1 MSTAIGGSTSALEP
15 LFAFLSY
22 VLIQAEFVFY
32 KIPGSHVVARYVK
45 SSHQND
51 PGRTVLEILLA
62 LFAIRTLLQ
71 SRTRADN
78 GEKHFIQFSEKEV
91 DELVDEWTPEPLGA
105 PLTPEEQSDLASV
118 PVVSGANGP
127 RPKLANSGK
136 QVLNL
141 ASYNFTGLA
150 GNEVIKVRAIETLRK
165 YGVGSCGPP
174 GFYGTIDV
182 HTNLERDIADFLG
195 TEASILYSQGF
206 STIPCVISAFAKRGD
221 IIVADRGINFAIQ
234 KGLQI
239 SRSTV
244 RWFDHN
250 DLKNLED
257 VLLSVEKERR
267 KRRGPLTRRFIVTEG
282 IFEKDGAMVD
292 LPKLIELKHKYKY
305 RLILDES
312 ISFGTVGRTGRG
324 LTELYNVP
332 ATQIDMIIGSVAN
345 TLNSSGGFCAGSRI
359 VVDHQHI
366 NSTSFV
372 FSAAVPALLA
382 VSASEG
388 INILRNTPSILS
400 TLQENVRAIR
410 AVLDRVE
417 AITIPSHPASP
428 IIHIHL
434 RSAPTLSASTSVS
447 AKPPNPATPA
457 PRDAPSFDIAGEE
470 RLLQDIV
477 DEALAQGVW
486 TTRARRLRGQE
497 LVEARPS
504 IRLAVTAA
512 LSRKEC
518 ERAASVIKAAV
529 VKVVTKRK

>member
-1 MSTAIGGSTSALEP
+1 MTTTIDGSASALEP

-22 VLIQAEFVFY
+22 ALIQAESAVY
-32 KIPGSHVVARYVK
+32 KIPGSHVIARYVK

-127 RPKLANSGK
+127 RPKLANTGK

-150 GNEVIKVRAIETLRK
+150 GNETINVRAIETLRK
-165 YGVGSCGPP
+165 YGVGSC
-174 GFYGTIDV
+174 DV
-182 HTNLERDIADFLG
+182 HMDLERDIADFLG

-221 IIVADRGINFAIQ
+221 IIVADRGVNFAIQ

-250 DLKNLED
+250 DLKSLED

-267 KRRGPLTRRFIVTEG
+267 KRRGTSSQDDSLSPRVSLR
-282 IFEKDGAMVD
+282 KDGAMVD
-292 LPKLIELKHKYKY
+292 LPELIELKHKYKY

-332 ATQIDMIIGSVAN
+332 ATQIDMIVGSVAN
-345 TLNSSGGFCAGSRI
+345 GLNSSGGFCAGSRI
-359 VVDHQHI
+359 VVDHQRI
-366 NSTSFV
+366 NGTSFV

-417 AITIPSHPASP
+417 AITIPSHAASP

-434 RSAPTLSASTSVS
+434 RSSAPAASVS
-447 AKPPNPATPA
+447 AKPSNPATPA
-457 PRDAPSFDIAGEE
+457 PREAPSFDIVGEE

-497 LVEARPS
+497 LVDARPS

-518 ERAASVIKAAV
+518 ERAAGVIKAAV
-529 VKVVTKRK
+529 VKVLAKRK

>member
-1 MSTAIGGSTSALEP
+1 MTTTTTLDHSASALEP

-22 VLIQAEFVFY
+22 ALIQAESVFY
-32 KIPGSHVVARYVK
+32 KVPGSHVVARYVK

-51 PGRTVLEILLA
+51 PGRTALEILLA

-91 DELVDEWTPEPLGA
+91 DELVDEWTPELLGA
-105 PLTPEEQSDLASV
+105 PLTAEEQADLTSV

-127 RPKLANSGK
+127 RPKLVNTGK

-182 HTNLERDIADFLG
+182 HMDLERDIADFLG

-206 STIPCVISAFAKRGD
+206 STIPCVIPAFAKRGD

-250 DLKNLED
+250 DLKSLED
-257 VLLSVEKERR
+257 VLVGVEKERR

-292 LPKLIELKHKYKY
+292 LPKIIELKHKYKY

-312 ISFGTVGRTGRG
+312 MSFGTVGRTGRG

-332 ATQIDMIIGSVAN
+332 ATQIDMIVGSVAN
-345 TLNSSGGFCAGSRI
+345 GLNSSGGFCAGSRI
-359 VVDHQHI
+359 VVDHQRI
-366 NSTSFV
+366 NGTAFV

-417 AITIPSHPASP
+417 TITIPSHAASP
-428 IIHIHL
+428 VIHIHL
-434 RSAPTLSASTSVS
+434 HSATPSAS
-447 AKPPNPATPA
+447 AKPSNPATPA
-457 PRDAPSFDIAGEE
+457 QRDAPSFDIAGEE

-486 TTRARRLRGQE
+486 ITRARRLREQE

-518 ERAASVIKAAV
+518 ERAAGVIKAAV
-529 VKVVTKRK
+529 AKVLVKRK

>member
-1 MSTAIGGSTSALEP
+1 MSVKPPNPAIPASRDAPS
-15 LFAFLSY
+15 FN
-22 VLIQAEFVFY
+22 
-32 KIPGSHVVARYVK
+32 IPGEERLLQNIVEEVA
-45 SSHQND
+45 HND

-71 SRTRADN
+71 SHTRAEND
-78 GEKHFIQFSEKEV
+78 ERHFIQSSEKEV
-91 DELVDEWTPEPLGA
+91 DKLVDEWTPEPLDA

-127 RPKLANSGK
+127 RPKIANTGK
-136 QVLNL
+136 HVLNL

-150 GNEVIKVRAIETLRK
+150 GNKLLN
-165 YGVGSCGPP
+165 CGPP

-206 STIPCVISAFAKRGD
+206 STIPCVIPAFAKRGD
-221 IIVADRGINFAIQ
+221 IIVADRGINFAIK

-250 DLKNLED
+250 DLNGLED

-332 ATQIDMIIGSVAN
+332 VCVSFVSLCLAN

-382 VSASEG
+382 VSALEG

-434 RSAPTLSASTSVS
+434 RSAATLSASTSVS

-457 PRDAPSFDIAGEE
+457 PRDSPLFDIAGEE
-470 RLLQDIV
+470 HLLQDIV

-497 LVEARPS
+497 LAEARPS

>member
-1 MSTAIGGSTSALEP
+1 MTTTIDGSASTLEP
-15 LFAFLSY
+15 LLAFLSY
-22 VLIQAEFVFY
+22 ALIQAESAVY
-32 KIPGSHVVARYVK
+32 KIPGSHVFARYVK

-51 PGRTVLEILLA
+51 PGRTVLEVLLA

-78 GEKHFIQFSEKEV
+78 GEKHFIRFLKRRV

-105 PLTPEEQSDLASV
+105 PLTSEEQSDLASV
-118 PVVSGANGP
+118 PV
-127 RPKLANSGK
+127 
-136 QVLNL
+136 VLNL

-150 GNEVIKVRAIETLRK
+150 GNETIKERAIETLRK

-182 HTNLERDIADFLG
+182 HMDLERDIADFLG

-221 IIVADRGINFAIQ
+221 IIVADRGVNFGIQ

-239 SRSTV
+239 SRSTI

-250 DLKNLED
+250 DLKSLED

-267 KRRGPLTRRFIVTEG
+267 KRRGPLTRRFIITEG

-292 LPKLIELKHKYKY
+292 LPKLIELKNKYKY

-332 ATQIDMIIGSVAN
+332 ATQIDMIVGSVAN
-345 TLNSSGGFCAGSRI
+345 GLNSSGGFCAGSRI

-366 NSTSFV
+366 NGTSFV

-417 AITIPSHPASP
+417 AITIPSHAASP
-428 IIHIHL
+428 IIHIQL
-434 RSAPTLSASTSVS
+434 RSSAPAVPIP
-447 AKPPNPATPA
+447 AKPSNPATPA
-457 PRDAPSFDIAGEE
+457 PREAPSFDIEGEE

-504 IRLAVTAA
+504 IRLAVTAG

-518 ERAASVIKAAV
+518 ERAAGVIKAAV
-529 VKVVTKRK
+529 VKVLAKRK